1 MEASF
6 TQGDA
11 LPRARRPPSPT
22 LEAGEPGF
30 LPPLPPLEAE
40 GPWASRRTSRWL
52 GRFTVMDGVSLQYVL
67 PVLGALMAGA
77 VVGFEREYR
86 SRPAGLRTHMLVSL
100 ASALLMLAAVHQ
112 LKWMGDTPLETV
124 RIDPVRMAHGV
135 LTGVG
140 FLCGGVIFQ
149 QGVSVHGLTTAASLW
164 ITSALGMLFGMAL
177 YDLAIAGAVLSVV
190 VLSAARWLDRH
201 MPQKNYA
208 DIAVRFRREALVDEA
223 QLRGLLATFELEG
236 GRINQR
242 LIGGGALFELAGS
255 FSGKG
260 TLRLGE
266 LARRLEEDQRV
277 VEFDILPRKD

>member
-1 MEASF
+1 
-6 TQGDA
+6 
-11 LPRARRPPSPT
+11 
-22 LEAGEPGF
+22 
-30 LPPLPPLEAE
+30 
-40 GPWASRRTSRWL
+40 
-52 GRFTVMDGVSLQYVL
+52 MDGVSLQYVL